1 MAVVVERASEFSV
14 ERELKAVVRRD
25 LGHWLDVVLLGSGDS
40 VVHLEGCRRPC
51 TGMRSRRWN
60 LRKERVLVVVGPV
73 DLEEALVKPSKL
85 SEVTS
90 CS

>member
-1 MAVVVERASEFSV
+1 M
-14 ERELKAVVRRD
+14 
-25 LGHWLDVVLLGSGDS
+25 
-40 VVHLEGCRRPC
+40 
-51 TGMRSRRWN
+51 
-60 LRKERVLVVVGPV
+60 RKERVLVVVGRVDREEGGLVDREEGGHVDREEGGHV

>member
-1 MAVVVERASEFSV
+1 M
-14 ERELKAVVRRD
+14 
-25 LGHWLDVVLLGSGDS
+25 
-40 VVHLEGCRRPC
+40 
-51 TGMRSRRWN
+51 
-60 LRKERVLVVVGPV
+60 RKERVLVVVGRVDREEGGHVDREEGGHV